1 MTAGTAVKES
11 VDYIS
16 EASKNFKPLLPTK
29 RSDGEQKE
37 EKREPLGPPEL
48 VGVVVAL
55 DRQERAT
62 DEKDSPSAIQN
73 VMKLYGV
80 KVMPVVNL
88 DQIIEFMGKKGGF
101 EKEIEG
107 MKDYRKRYGVEA

>member
-11 VDYIS
+11 VGFIS
-16 EASKNFKPLLPTK
+16 QAKENFKPQESKKNPEGK
-29 RSDGEQKE
+29 V
-37 EKREPLGPPEL
+37 LGPPEL

-55 DRQERAT
+55 DRQERAN
-62 DEKDSPSAIQN
+62 DDPNSPSAIQN

-80 KVMPVVNL
+80 DVMPVVNL
-88 DQIIEFMGKKGGF
+88 DQIIRFMEKKGGF

-107 MKDYRKRYGVEA
+107 MRDYRKQYGVEA